1 MVTERLLSFARQ
13 PAELVIV
20 AVLILALADPAAS
33 ITGRLWGKRKL
44 HHNKSYVGTGSFFA
58 VAWVTAIV
66 FLTVAVKDLSTPHA
80 VGAALI
86 IATAGTIVEALSTR
100 LDDNL
105 TIPVVCALSAFL
117 LL

>member
-1 MVTERLLSFARQ
+1 ME
-13 PAELVIV
+13 V

-44 HHNKSYVGTGSFFA
+44 YSNKGYVGTGSFFA
-58 VAWVTAIV
+58 VAWITAIIFV
-66 FLTVAVKDLSTPHA
+66 TIAVEDLSTPHA
-80 VGAALI
+80 IVAALI
-86 IATAGTIVEALSTR
+86 IATAGTMVEVLSTR

-105 TIPVVCALSAFL
+105 TIPVVCAFTAFL